1 MRSAPSQYAHPVAFS
16 RAAEYSAVTPV
27 CAAHCVALNAKPVVK
42 SHDST
47 CRCIRAEPPS
57 ESRRYTHV
65 RSAELSD
72 SAQLSAL
79 ALVLT
84 VYDGVIVGTPV
95 GKSDG
100 ANVGQLVEE
109 TAGQY
114 KVGGSVGVAD
124 GLALG
129 TNVGGAVRVGT

>member
-1 MRSAPSQYAHPVAFS
+1 MRKGGTTEGLAPLYTRTYAQPEAIGQ
-16 RAAEYSAVTPV
+16 
-27 CAAHCVALNAKPVVK
+27 CAALGAG
-42 SHDST
+42 
-47 CRCIRAEPPS
+47 
-57 ESRRYTHV
+57 
-65 RSAELSD
+65 
-72 SAQLSAL
+72 
-79 ALVLT
+79 VLT

-100 ANVGQLVEE
+100 TNVGQLVEE